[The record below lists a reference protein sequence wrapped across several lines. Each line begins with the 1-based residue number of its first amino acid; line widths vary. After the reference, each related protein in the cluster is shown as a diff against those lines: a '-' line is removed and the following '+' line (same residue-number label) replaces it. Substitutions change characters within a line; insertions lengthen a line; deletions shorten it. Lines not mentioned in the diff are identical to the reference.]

1 VVELINV
8 QRANAGLSALS
19 SQSQL
24 GSAAQLHS
32 EDMACN
38 NYFSHS
44 GLDGSTVATRIERQG
59 YNWSAA
65 GENIGAGYGSPEAVV
80 EGWMNSP
87 GHKANILGADYTEIG
102 VGYAYGDASAYGV
115 YWTAVFARP

>member
-8 QRANAGLSALS
+8 QRANAGLSALN

-32 EDMACN
+32 ADMACN
-38 NYFSHS
+38 NYFSHT
-44 GLDGSTVATRIERQG
+44 GLDGSTVGVRATRQG
-59 YNWSAA
+59 YNWSFIA
-65 GENIGAGYGSPEAVV
+65 ENIAAGYGSPEAVV

-87 GHKANILGADYTEIG
+87 GHKANILNANAVEVGI
-102 VGYAYGDASAYGV
+102 GYAYSDNSTYGV
-115 YWTAVFARP
+115 YWTAVFGKP